1 MRNVYW
7 LGVVAA
13 ATVMTDAVAY
23 LYLIS
28 QEDTPNEWRQVALIA
43 ATIALGAV
51 LAAAGSLATGNLRML
66 LLWPA
71 TAILLIVG
79 FLGMFSI
86 GLPLLLA
93 GIVTLRGALTATRE
107 RRPAPPPA
115 PRPRSAS
122 SRP

>member
-51 LAAAGSLATGNLRML
+51 LAAAGSLATGNLRTL